1 MWENWPARKLVTIEL
16 DGVSFYLDLRL
27 WECREV
33 HDFSNRFSLDDID
46 CTDNFTRLRFDPTT
60 KNLFHGTEAEFELRK
75 AQLKVIELP
84 PLRVLDPVGFRAKCG
99 LPPLK
104 TTEALLKKK
113 TTTKRKGKHL

>member
-33 HDFSNRFSLDDID
+33 NDFSNRFSLDDID

-60 KNLFHGTEAEFELRK
+60 KNLFRGTAAEFESRK
-75 AQLKVIELP
+75 AVLKVIELP
-84 PLRVLDPVGFRAKCG
+84 PLRVLDPVGFRAKSG

-113 TTTKRKGKHL
+113 TTRNRKGKHL